1 MVYPFQ
7 PWSRDPSSIRSSL
20 SEASSSNQH
29 AYFDLSFS
37 STYSPMASMPPPP
50 PPPSLNDDLLDINPR
65 KCSFSSNS
73 MNNACAFPSWPN
85 RPSLITADSEVSTA
99 SAYLSDEDLFPDG
112 PITPEPA
119 VDEESAAYDP
129 RMGPASLTTE
139 QQIQMLRAA
148 AEEEAQRARFLA
160 QVQAHAKAQQA
171 IRVAQLAASEK
182 ESNKRTKKQRKPV
195 VAEKKRRTTSHS
207 KTVAYRA

>member
-1 MVYPFQ
+1 
-7 PWSRDPSSIRSSL
+7 
-20 SEASSSNQH
+20 
-29 AYFDLSFS
+29 
-37 STYSPMASMPPPP
+37 
-50 PPPSLNDDLLDINPR
+50 
-65 KCSFSSNS
+65 

-85 RPSLITADSEVSTA
+85 RTSLISADSEGSAA
-99 SAYLSDEDLFPDG
+99 SAYLSDEDLFPEG

-171 IRVAQLAASEK
+171 LRVSQLAASEK
-182 ESNKRTKKQRKPV
+182 ESNKRAKKRKPV

-207 KTVAYRA
+207 KTVVYRA